1 MNASP
6 RQVQFVVKTS
16 KFCNLR
22 CRYCYE
28 YAELGNKAAIAP
40 EQLEQMFHNIANYY
54 RQLDFPVDIQF
65 VWHGG
70 EPLLQSPDY
79 YWQGFD
85 LQRQIFGELAN
96 NITNAIQTNLT
107 VLNHERIRLL
117 KDGFDE
123 VGVSIDLF
131 GGLRVNR
138 SAVDSLDTVLKNM
151 DRLNKANIPFGC
163 ITVLTKLN
171 LPYLRE
177 IYNFYQTMNLSFRV
191 LPLFK
196 GSFDGQHQGF
206 EISAQETLDAFCT
219 LVDFWLEDQ
228 EFVSV
233 VPIVDY
239 IQQVIHHYTPN
250 SSLIFYDKREWKNI
264 YLVNTTGDIY
274 SYADA
279 YEIERSHGNIFTT
292 PLTDLIVGERHRQI
306 IIEAEERMAATC
318 SKCTY
323 FGSCSGSPVAEGSRQ
338 YNDIDESGAICCIL
352 EQGTLQHIEYRLKQ
366 AGIINPLTGK
376 LDIEQI
382 KLPAFVPSLAT
393 AV

>member
-40 EQLEQMFHNIANYY
+40 EQLEQMFHNIASYY

-79 YWQGFD
+79 YWQAFD
-85 LQRQIFGELAN
+85 LQHQIFGELAN
-96 NITNAIQTNLT
+96 NITNAVQTNLT
-107 VLNHERIRLL
+107 VLNPERIRLL

-138 SAVDSLDTVLKNM
+138 SAVDSLDIVLKNM
-151 DRLNKANIPFGC
+151 DRLNEANIPFGC

-171 LPYLRE
+171 LPHLRE
-177 IYNFYQTMNLSFRV
+177 IYNFYRTMNLSFRV

-239 IQQVIHHYTPN
+239 IQQVIHHYTSN
-250 SSLIFYDKREWKNI
+250 SSLIFYDKREWENI

-318 SKCTY
+318 STCPY

-338 YNDIDESGAICCIL
+338 YNDIDEWGAIRCIVD
-352 EQGTLQHIEYRLKQ
+352 QGTLQHIEYRLKQ
-366 AGIINPLTGK
+366 ARIINPQTGK

>member
-1 MNASP
+1 MTNSP

-28 YAELGNKAAIAP
+28 YAELGNRAAIAP
-40 EQLEQMFHNIANYY
+40 EQLDQMFHNIASYY

-70 EPLLQSPDY
+70 EPLMQSPDY
-79 YWQGFD
+79 YWQAFAR
-85 LQRQIFGELAN
+85 QRKIFGDLAN
-96 NITNAIQTNLT
+96 NVTNSIQTNLT
-107 VLNHERIRLL
+107 VLNPERIRLL

-138 SAVDSLDTVLKNM
+138 SGVDSVETVLANM
-151 DRLNKANIPFGC
+151 DRLSAANISFGC

-177 IYNFYQTMNLSFRV
+177 IYNFYKTMNLSFRV
-191 LPLFK
+191 LPLFQ

-206 EISAQETLDAFCT
+206 EITAQETLAAFRI
-219 LVDFWLEDQ
+219 LVDLWLEDEQ
-228 EFVSV
+228 FVSI

-239 IQQVIHHYTPN
+239 LQQILHHHTPDAP
-250 SSLIFYDKREWKNI
+250 LILYDKSEWESV
-264 YLVNTTGDIY
+264 YLVNTTGDVY

-292 PLTDLIVGERHRQI
+292 SLTDLIAGERHRRI
-306 IIEAEERMAATC
+306 ISEAESRMVQTC
-318 SKCTY
+318 SKCPY

-338 YNDIDESGAICCIL
+338 YNDIDEQGAIQCIL
-352 EQGTLQHIEYRLKQ
+352 DQGTLQHIESRLKQ
-366 AGIINPLTGK
+366 AGIIHPQTGK
-376 LDIEQI
+376 LNLEQV

>member
-1 MNASP
+1 MNISP

-40 EQLEQMFHNIANYY
+40 EQLEQMFHNIASYY

-79 YWQGFD
+79 YWQAFD

-96 NITNAIQTNLT
+96 NITNAVQTNLT
-107 VLNHERIRLL
+107 VLNPERIRLL

-151 DRLNKANIPFGC
+151 DCLSKANIPFGC

-177 IYNFYQTMNLSFRV
+177 IYNFYRTMNLSFRV

-206 EISAQETLDAFCT
+206 EISPQETLDAFCT

-239 IQQVIHHYTPN
+239 IQQVVQHYTPN
-250 SSLIFYDKREWKNI
+250 SSLIFYDKKEWENV

-292 PLTDLIVGERHRQI
+292 SLTDLIVGERHQQI
-306 IIEAEERMAATC
+306 IAEAEERMAATC
-318 SKCTY
+318 STCAY
-323 FGSCSGSPVAEGSRQ
+323 FGSCSGSPVAEGSRE
-338 YNDIDESGAICCIL
+338 YNDIDESGAIRCIID
-352 EQGTLQHIEYRLKQ
+352 QGTLQHIEYRLKQ
-366 AGIINPLTGK
+366 AGIINPQTGK